1 MDAVQWQVVS
11 WPDQRFTRQEAHPR
25 GYLTESTDAV
35 IHTIVFHTDSH
46 PDVGGPLELVIEG
59 FQALAAFGE
68 YLECVLRTVVH
79 RPERA
84 LNKLGRHGLVKE
96 VTHGIDKNTA
106 RRTPSPWGVKQ
117 IVVQRHLEPIV
128 VTHIAHRLQPARHPL
143 GVAVRAAVT
152 NLGASRDRIPRGLR
166 PLD

>member
-1 MDAVQWQVVS
+1 MDAFQWQVVG
-11 WPDQRFTRQEAHPR
+11 WPDQWFTRKEAHPR
-25 GYLTESTDAV
+25 GYLTEITDAV
-35 IHTIVFHTDSH
+35 IHLIVFHTDSH
-46 PDVGGPLELVIEG
+46 PDVGCPLELVIEG

-68 YLECVLRTVVH
+68 YLERVLRTVVH

-96 VTHGIDKNTA
+96 VTHGIDKNKA

-117 IVVQRHLEPIV
+117 IFVQRHLESIV
-128 VTHIAHRLQPARHPL
+128 VTHIAHRLQPARHPF
-143 GVAVRAAVT
+143 GVAVRAAIT
-152 NLGASRDRIPRGLR
+152 NLGATRDRIPCGLS